1 MERHWRSSQ
10 LTTIYMYYSLKEK
23 KYGRKANSHLTP
35 SKKPYN
41 QYTQNIKFTFAEE
54 PSHHYSSFESL
65 DSIFPK

>member
-1 MERHWRSSQ
+1 
-10 LTTIYMYYSLKEK
+10 MYYSLKQK

-35 SKKPYN
+35 SKKSYN

-54 PSHHYSSFESL
+54 SYNQYTQNIISHHHSSFESL

>member
-1 MERHWRSSQ
+1 
-10 LTTIYMYYSLKEK
+10 MYYSLKEK

-35 SKKPYN
+35 SKKSYN